1 MTELDI
7 SIYKSLKITF
17 KKKEK
22 VNVRIQ
28 VVGVQVFTVRFFQ
41 LGCLFKLF
49 HNKMLENILS
59 SSIVDITRRCVLK
72 GSSGKIKKTK
82 SM

>member
-22 VNVRIQ
+22 ANVRIQ

-49 HNKMLENILS
+49 HNKML
-59 SSIVDITRRCVLK
+59 DITRRCVLK